1 MKKLWILYS
10 VMAASGVALL
20 AQENIVESK
29 LEALKTFQA
38 VSKNVVVDYNPFAN
52 ERTMESMKK
61 GDMNHLEE
69 VQAFNLLSIL
79 NQKAFISGK
88 WYSVGDKID
97 GGKIV
102 AIHPTTVR
110 IKKGSNVS
118 TLALEKSKNLLHVKD
133 SQK

>member
-10 VMAASGVALL
+10 IMVVSGVALL

-29 LEALKTFQA
+29 LEALKRFQA
-38 VSKNVVVDYNPFAN
+38 VSKNVVVDYNPFVN
-52 ERTMESMKK
+52 ERAMESMKK

-69 VQAFNLLSIL
+69 IQAFNLLSIL

-110 IKKGSNVS
+110 IKKGNSVR
-118 TLALEKSKNLLHVKD
+118 TLALEKSKSLLHVKD